1 MEFNI
6 EIPTWVWVVIIV
18 IFIFFLPC
26 TINKYIKNRNK
37 PKEKNS
43 TSKKN
48 INYGINK
55 GNIGDVR
62 YDERK

>member
-18 IFIFFLPC
+18 IFILFLPY
-26 TINKYIKNRNK
+26 TINKYIKNRNNTN
-37 PKEKNS
+37 EKNS

-55 GNIGDVR
+55 GNIGDVK
-62 YDERK
+62 YDE